1 MEETSSTIRPLPN
14 IQKLLNVKNK
24 TQVWLSVELG
34 VSKETINQYIKGI
47 IKPRQDMLIAMST
60 ILNTSVDYI
69 LGLTDD
75 PTPSNLT
82 LTEDENAL
90 LFNYRQL
97 HDIEKVKVQF
107 LYSRFCRYEELERL
121 FGRSFAFYD

>member
-1 MEETSSTIRPLPN
+1 MVDEWRCDMEETSSTVRPLPN
-14 IQKLLNVKNK
+14 IQNLLNIKNK

-34 VSKETINQYIKGI
+34 VSKETVNQYIKGI
-47 IKPRQDMLIAMST
+47 IKPRQEMLIAMST

-97 HDIEKVKVQF
+97 HDIEKVKVQSYIQGF
-107 LYSRFCRYEELERL
+107 V
-121 FGRSFAFYD
+121 DMKN

>member
-1 MEETSSTIRPLPN
+1 MEETSSTIRALPN

-97 HDIEKVKVQF
+97 HDIEKVKVQSYIQGF
-107 LYSRFCRYEELERL
+107 V
-121 FGRSFAFYD
+121 DMKN

>member
-1 MEETSSTIRPLPN
+1 MEETSSTVRPLPN
-14 IQKLLNVKNK
+14 IQTLLNVKNK

-34 VSKETINQYIKGI
+34 VSKETVNQYIKGV
-47 IKPRQDMLIAMST
+47 IKPRQEMLIAMSS

-82 LTEDENAL
+82 LNEEENAL

-97 HDIEKVKVQF
+97 HNIEKVKVQSYIQGF
-107 LYSRFCRYEELERL
+107 I
-121 FGRSFAFYD
+121 DMKN

>member
-1 MEETSSTIRPLPN
+1 
-14 IQKLLNVKNK
+14 
-24 TQVWLSVELG
+24 
-34 VSKETINQYIKGI
+34 
-47 IKPRQDMLIAMST
+47 MLIAMST

-97 HDIEKVKVQF
+97 HDIEKVKVQSYIQGF
-107 LYSRFCRYEELERL
+107 VVLNRVRIAGLCRFSRR
-121 FGRSFAFYD
+121 GA